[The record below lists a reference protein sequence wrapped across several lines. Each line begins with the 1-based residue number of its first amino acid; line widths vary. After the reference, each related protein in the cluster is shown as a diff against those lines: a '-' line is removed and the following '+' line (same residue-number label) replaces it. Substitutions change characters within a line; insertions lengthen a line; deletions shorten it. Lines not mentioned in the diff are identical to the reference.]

1 VCPLHRRSVGDRVAG
16 VLKEAAR
23 LSPEKAESTN
33 RKAKQTIMKL
43 LDALRAAVEA
53 LSAKQAT

>member
-1 VCPLHRRSVGDRVAG
+1 MQ
-16 VLKEAAR
+16 KEAAR

-43 LDALRAAVEA
+43 VDAMLRNVCHKTACCEVFVGRD
-53 LSAKQAT
+53 LWRT

>member
-1 VCPLHRRSVGDRVAG
+1 MQ
-16 VLKEAAR
+16 KEAAR

-43 LDALRAAVEA
+43 VDAARAAVEA
-53 LSAKQAT
+53 LSTKQAMSASKQGT